1 MGPPASVVEVSP
13 EGWTCCGSELQ
24 VLFPWQHGNSLTLC
38 PSLSSQ
44 EENPEHALCVDEACS
59 MLTLR
64 EGTVDMLVSLLP
76 VFPERK
82 FSSVTTIL
90 PTGLVFPMPRQIM
103 EQMVHW

>member
-1 MGPPASVVEVSP
+1 
-13 EGWTCCGSELQ
+13 
-24 VLFPWQHGNSLTLC
+24 
-38 PSLSSQ
+38 
-44 EENPEHALCVDEACS
+44 

-90 PTGLVFPMPRQIM
+90 PTELVLPMPRQIL